1 MRKIS
6 VFAVVGL
13 ALLVIGTSAANAGG
27 WYVGGSFG
35 QTSSDLSGTLDPG
48 PGFNTDDSDTGF
60 KVMGGYNIM
69 KFLSVEAAFVDVGQV
84 SIQEDVPVPDSLT
97 AEASGFAV
105 EALGIFPFANKFE
118 VFAKAGLYLWDGD
131 ATTTGGGG
139 PTTSASNDGTDP
151 TFGVGFGWNVFNRGQ
166 VRVEAE
172 RYTLEDSDANL
183 EVDVDMYS
191 VGFNFRF

>member
-6 VFAVVGL
+6 VFAVMGL

-27 WYVGGSFG
+27 WYVGGSVG

-48 PGFNTDDSDTGF
+48 PGFSTDDSDTGF

-69 KFLSVEAAFVDVGQV
+69 KVLSVEAAFVDVGQV

-97 AEASGFAV
+97 AEANGFSV
-105 EALGIFPFANKFE
+105 EALGILPFANKFE

-131 ATTTGGGG
+131 VAISGLPSVGD
-139 PTTSASNDGTDP
+139 DGTDP
-151 TFGVGFGWNVFNRGQ
+151 TFGLGFGWNAFSRGQ

-172 RYTLEDSDANL
+172 RYTLDF
-183 EVDVDMYS
+183 VGDVDMYS
-191 VGFNFRF
+191 VGFNYRF

>member
-13 ALLVIGTSAANAGG
+13 ALLVIGTSATNAGG
-27 WYVGGSFG
+27 WYVGGSLG
-35 QTSSDLSGTLDPG
+35 QTSADLGGSLNPGVGTV
-48 PGFNTDDSDTGF
+48 DDSDTGF

-97 AEASGFAV
+97 AEANGFAV

-118 VFAKAGLYLWDGD
+118 VFAKVGLYRWDGD
-131 ATTTGGGG
+131 IKSSSSGG
-139 PTTSASNDGTDP
+139 PTTSTGDDGTDP
-151 TFGVGFGWNVFNRGQ
+151 TFGVGFGWNAFNRGQ

-172 RYTLEDSDANL
+172 RYSLENL
-183 EVDVDMYS
+183 DVDMYS
-191 VGFNFRF
+191 AGFAFRF